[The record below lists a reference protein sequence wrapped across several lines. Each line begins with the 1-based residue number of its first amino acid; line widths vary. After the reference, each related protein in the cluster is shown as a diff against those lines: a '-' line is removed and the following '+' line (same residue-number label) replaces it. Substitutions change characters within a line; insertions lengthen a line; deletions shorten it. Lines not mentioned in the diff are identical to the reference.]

1 MSELRTRLIRL
12 AAARPDLRSDLLPLL
27 RRAAG
32 DWEFAAGGVRM
43 TVSPNFHINPD
54 LRRNTR
60 RVMFVFGV
68 SGTERQGTLY
78 VNADLSAPLSPTLEA
93 HLNELWQ
100 RKVRYT
106 EYDPSDTYEG
116 LPDEDYLSGAL
127 LRDAT
132 RAAREAGAR
141 AGADVVVLKSIESP
155 RR

>member
-1 MSELRTRLIRL
+1 MSELRTRIIRL
-12 AAARPDLRSDLLPLL
+12 AAARPDLRPDLLPLL
-27 RRAAG
+27 RRAAEG
-32 DWEFAAGGVRM
+32 FAAGGVRM
-43 TVSPNFHINPD
+43 IVSPNFYISPD

-78 VNADLSAPLSPTLEA
+78 INADLSAPFSPTLEA

-106 EYDPSDTYEG
+106 EYDPSDTYKG

-127 LRDAT
+127 LRDAS
-132 RAAREAGAR
+132 RAARDAGAR
-141 AGADVVVLKSIESP
+141 AGADAVVLKSIESP